1 MTYCTLTDIRGMAP
15 ESDLVE
21 LTDDSDAGVIDQA
34 KIDAAIGYA
43 DELINGYLR
52 GKYDLPMSPVPPLL
66 KNLAADIALYRLYK
80 NRSKLA
86 VPEAIKDGHANAIK
100 LLGAIQAG
108 TIALGV
114 GGTGTASAGDI
125 PSSGGAV
132 STPTSGRVFS
142 RDNLGNF

>member
-1 MTYCTLTDIRGMAP
+1 MSYCTLSDIRGMAP

-21 LTDDSDAGVIDQA
+21 LTDETDAGVIDQA

-43 DELINGYLR
+43 DELIDGYLR
-52 GKYDLPMSPVPPLL
+52 GRYDLPMSPVPGML
-66 KNLAADIALYRLYK
+66 KNLSADIALYRLYK

-86 VPEAIKDGHANAIK
+86 VPEAIKDGYTNAVK

-108 TIALGV
+108 TINLGV
-114 GGTGTASAGDI
+114 GGAASAGDI
-125 PSSGGAV
+125 PSSGGAAV